1 MVWKALY
8 VASRAEKKINDR
20 LKEDGIESYLPL
32 KKEKKQWSD
41 RKKIV
46 ITPLISGYVFVKV
59 NEQTREKVFSVKGVL
74 QYVRYNGGDAIIR
87 EEEINA
93 MKSIEEK
100 GYYAEGRSGSELN
113 EGDLAVIKYG
123 PFKGLQGKIEAKNS
137 ESLYTISIS
146 SIGYSLTIKIPNEV
160 LEKEE

>member
-1 MVWKALY
+1 LSWKALY

-20 LKEDGIESYLPL
+20 LTETGIESYLPL

-46 ITPLISGYVFVKV
+46 ITPLISGYVFVNV
-59 NEQTREKVFSVKGVL
+59 NEHNRDAVFNVKGVL
-74 QYVRYNGGDAIIR
+74 QYVRYNGGDAEIR

-93 MKSIEEK
+93 MKSIEHK
-100 GYYAEGRSGSELN
+100 GYYAEGRLGADLN
-113 EGDLAVIKYG
+113 EGDMAVIKYG
-123 PFKGLQGKIEAKNS
+123 PFKGLQGKIENKNS
-137 ESLYTISIS
+137 ESVYTISIS

-160 LEKEE
+160 LEKK